1 MGAID
6 RVCVSLWQREADLMH
21 RIKWTLARDVL
32 IVVICMGILLW
43 GTFSILGMFVHA
55 IVLLLLAMAVAF
67 LVTPLVNVL
76 DKYLPRVVATLLVY
90 IFVLAALGGLF
101 YALVFSLI
109 QQITYFSNHLPGYVQ
124 NLPNT
129 YSYFQHWLVKQG
141 VPQSSITKAL
151 TTISDQAN
159 ALAISLADNLV
170 SIVLIVTD
178 VIVNVLLV
186 TVLSFYLTVDGKR
199 IRNSLMNLASESF
212 APHLRL
218 FEDALNKVVGNYIR
232 GQLTLAAII
241 GVLAGAGTFFLGM
254 NQFALI
260 IGMLAF
266 LFETIPMVGPTLA
279 SIPAILIS
287 LLLPDPFPRS
297 YWIAVYFVVIQLI
310 EGNVLGP
317 RIVGHAVGLHPVA
330 SILALII
337 GAQLFG
343 PFGALLATPVV
354 ATFWVVIASLYR
366 SVRGE
371 SADEILARR
380 RSSWIRRPAH
390 TGYFRFRRGSHASTT
405 PGEDR
410 TVSEQSHDRSS
421 PAGASHRQE
430 KGIKTPGKIEQLDL
444 LRPVPQQEQ
453 PTATS
458 SGHQTDRGNEE

>member
-1 MGAID
+1 M
-6 RVCVSLWQREADLMH
+6 Q
-21 RIKWTLARDVL
+21 RIKWTLTRDVL
-32 IVVICMGILLW
+32 IVVICIGILLW
-43 GTFSILGMFVHA
+43 GTFSVLGMVVHA

-67 LVTPLVNVL
+67 LVTPLVNIFN
-76 DKYLPRVVATLLVY
+76 KYMPRVLATLLVY
-90 IFVLAALGGLF
+90 ILVLAGLGALF

-109 QQITYFSNHLPGYVQ
+109 QQITYFSNHLPVYVQ
-124 NLPNT
+124 DLPAT
-129 YSYFQHWLVKQG
+129 YANFQKWLVQQG
-141 VPQSSITKAL
+141 VPQTAIDKAL
-151 TTISDQAN
+151 ATLSDRAN

-186 TVLSFYLTVDGKR
+186 AVLSFYLTVDGKR

-212 APHLRL
+212 KPHFRL

-241 GVLAGAGTFFLGM
+241 GLLAGLGTFFLGI

-297 YWIAVYFVVIQLI
+297 YWIAVYFIVIQLI

-317 RIVGHAVGLHPVA
+317 RIVGHAVGLHPIA

-337 GAQLFG
+337 GAQFFG

-354 ATFWVVIASLYR
+354 AAAWVVIASLYNSLRGKPTTSLLEKKR
-366 SVRGE
+366 SP
-371 SADEILARR
+371 
-380 RSSWIRRPAH
+380 WIRSRKRHDELEEEGIAPEKRQTGETGTQDEAQPA
-390 TGYFRFRRGSHASTT
+390 TNAEAGSIAEQGPEWQARSAVEPIDALRLVPNRDVYRDRNT
-405 PGEDR
+405 PG
-410 TVSEQSHDRSS
+410 SQ
-421 PAGASHRQE
+421 
-430 KGIKTPGKIEQLDL
+430 GK
-444 LRPVPQQEQ
+444 
-453 PTATS
+453 
-458 SGHQTDRGNEE
+458 